1 MSFIQVEQ
9 KFVVE
14 TDTTVSNTGKDIM
27 RETREYTVPLSI
39 CNKRSM
45 TFVDT
50 ENDSA
55 GEDYF
60 PPLKRFQTCSSQS
73 QYKWSLSE
81 DMLSYVLNRF
91 HSFIPDAE
99 LEDSI
104 LKYNPI
110 PSNVPPPAPLDDF
123 LRGVLEENHKY
134 LQMQEDKLF
143 QKMQQKVLNVLGRLS
158 KIWQEIEDSSQC
170 KTDRVEIGVNL
181 KNLLS
186 NLL

>member
-1 MSFIQVEQ
+1 
-9 KFVVE
+9 
-14 TDTTVSNTGKDIM
+14 
-27 RETREYTVPLSI
+27 
-39 CNKRSM
+39 
-45 TFVDT
+45 
-50 ENDSA
+50 
-55 GEDYF
+55 
-60 PPLKRFQTCSSQS
+60 
-73 QYKWSLSE
+73 
-81 DMLSYVLNRF
+81 MLSHVLNQF

-134 LQMQEDKLF
+134 LQMLGDKLLG
-143 QKMQQKVLNVLGRLS
+143 KMQQKVLNVLGRLS
-158 KIWQEIEDSSQC
+158 KIWREIDNSTQC
-170 KTDRVEIGVNL
+170 KTDRVEIGLTL